1 MNSRFALAC
10 RAVARRRLVLLLLLL
25 LVLETAHA
33 APNEQQEIQA
43 LYRRGLA
50 GDKEA
55 VVRCIDK
62 LEAVLQTRP
71 LDQFARVYL
80 GSSYTLRSRDLGFG
94 PKKLEA
100 LKHGLALMD
109 EAIAAAPDDVK
120 VRLVRAL
127 TTESLPRIFGRHR
140 ESRRDFALL
149 ASLAK
154 TDPSKFMEADLRI
167 IREHAVPMS
176 AP

>member
-1 MNSRFALAC
+1 MNSRLAL
-10 RAVARRRLVLLLLLL
+10 VLL
-25 LVLETAHA
+25 LVLEIAHA
-33 APNEQQEIQA
+33 APNEQPEIQA

-55 VVRCIDK
+55 VVQCIDK
-62 LEAVLQTRP
+62 LEAVLQTQPRN
-71 LDQFARVYL
+71 QFARVYL

-109 EAIAAAPDDVK
+109 EAVAAAPAEVK

-127 TTESLPRIFGRHR
+127 TTESLPRIFGRHQ
-140 ESRRDFALL
+140 ESRRDFAFL
-149 ASLAK
+149 AGLAK
-154 TDPSKFMEADLRI
+154 TDPSKFMEADLLV
-167 IREHAVPMS
+167 IREHAVPMR